1 MISSEM
7 RFFLAVASCGSLS
20 AASEQL
26 FVAVSAISRKIQRLE
41 AQVGAPLFERHARG
55 MVLTEAGQ
63 IFENHLRKSL
73 LNIEQ
78 AVAEIKGLKAVR
90 RTALRVACSNG
101 LAFSLLP
108 QLMARFRA
116 QNPAV
121 TFVLTVADSKSLAR
135 LVRNGECDLAL
146 QFSLHPEQGVDV
158 VASWAAP
165 VLLLMHGDHP
175 LANQQVALADLCH
188 YPVCLPEPGTT
199 VRQLF
204 DICCQMSGTFIE
216 PVLTCDNFAALF
228 NFLQVSPR
236 AVAICSQ
243 FTVLPLLQ
251 KQPITIKSFGV
262 DQLSQRTLQLQL
274 PPGRQRSAA
283 LQLFVDFVSETLS
296 REDRAVRRRYAL

>member
-1 MISSEM
+1 M
-7 RFFLAVASCGSLS
+7 ASCGSLS

-146 QFSLHPEQGVDV
+146 QFSLHPEQGWMW
-158 VASWAAP
+158 SP
-165 VLLLMHGDHP
+165 HG
-175 LANQQVALADLCH
+175 
-188 YPVCLPEPGTT
+188 
-199 VRQLF
+199 
-204 DICCQMSGTFIE
+204 
-216 PVLTCDNFAALF
+216 
-228 NFLQVSPR
+228 
-236 AVAICSQ
+236 
-243 FTVLPLLQ
+243 
-251 KQPITIKSFGV
+251 
-262 DQLSQRTLQLQL
+262 
-274 PPGRQRSAA
+274 
-283 LQLFVDFVSETLS
+283 
-296 REDRAVRRRYAL
+296 RRRCCC